1 MSISK
6 STEAPGEKQRDGPIF
21 TTEAYRK
28 KSQTNN
34 IHLHGIDNVAVKIE
48 EEM

>member
-1 MSISK
+1 MSINK
-6 STEAPGEKQRDGPIF
+6 TAEASSEKRDAPIF

-34 IHLHGIDNVAVKIE
+34 THLHGIDNIAVKIE
-48 EEM
+48 DEM